1 MNKYQFTNGNWCW
14 AHQRY
19 CVYADNMSG
28 RCTGNVGCPHEPFT
42 IASNRTLTDEELKKI
57 EMKLDEGLE

>member
-1 MNKYQFTNGNWCW
+1 MIYQSTGGNWCW

-28 RCTGNVGCPHEPFT
+28 RCTGNAQCFCEPFI
-42 IASNRTLTDEELKKI
+42 IASNRTLTEKELKEI
-57 EMKLDEGLE
+57 EMRLNT